1 MESRTVSRTLPCLP
15 GPRLG
20 WLGRSLQHTPAVRSP
35 ELEVA
40 GQPPNEEPRS
50 VYVGADRVLR
60 ETRRAGGTFEPVQF
74 VGGQSVRAY
83 RSGGRGREN
92 VLTAEVLWP
101 LSCLPREA
109 FLGEVLRRAHGAE
122 EARSR
127 AAGRLE
133 EAAVTLLPD
142 NIELAPDRLVVQPDA
157 TVVSPTTYTLI
168 EAKRIRR
175 SSFQVRQLAR
185 ELVALFATGGDR
197 PPLLL
202 LLLGSPPPVVVAGQ
216 GHLSIERAIAESL
229 ADVLAA
235 TPEVDL
241 ALDDLMG
248 RLDATIAWITW
259 AEVAD
264 ITSRQAE
271 LFRET
276 PNGLAGTVRRLAS
289 AVSDASTGTADPR
302 RPAPASYRGLSDAA
316 RCYRIC

>member
-1 MESRTVSRTLPCLP
+1 M
-15 GPRLG
+15 
-20 WLGRSLQHTPAVRSP
+20 
-35 ELEVA
+35 
-40 GQPPNEEPRS
+40 
-50 VYVGADRVLR
+50 
-60 ETRRAGGTFEPVQF
+60 
-74 VGGQSVRAY
+74 
-83 RSGGRGREN
+83 
-92 VLTAEVLWP
+92 
-101 LSCLPREA
+101 
-109 FLGEVLRRAHGAE
+109 
-122 EARSR
+122 
-127 AAGRLE
+127 
-133 EAAVTLLPD
+133 TLLPD

-175 SSFQVRQLAR
+175 SSFQVGQLAR

-271 LFRET
+271 LSEKHRMALPARYVAWRPRSAT
-276 PNGLAGTVRRLAS
+276 P
-289 AVSDASTGTADPR
+289 STGTADPR